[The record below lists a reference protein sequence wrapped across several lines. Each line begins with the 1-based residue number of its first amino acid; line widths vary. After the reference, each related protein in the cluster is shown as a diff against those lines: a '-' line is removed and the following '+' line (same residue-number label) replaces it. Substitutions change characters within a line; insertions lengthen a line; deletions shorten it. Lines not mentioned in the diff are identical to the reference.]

1 MNDRMQGI
9 MSSASAKAMQRWSG
23 YSLGL
28 SVIVVRLTQANL
40 SVLYQHPLSLFRG
53 IPLAPCE
60 ALAVRTQSC
69 AQPYL
74 RTLISSALFAL
85 ATKMG

>member
-1 MNDRMQGI
+1 MNDEMQGI
-9 MSSASAKAMQRWSG
+9 MSSASGYAAMEWIL
-23 YSLGL
+23 LGL

-40 SVLYQHPLSLFRG
+40 SVLYQHPLSLVRG